1 MEKKRKTLKY
11 LTLADAFLLLKN
23 RVIEENLTLEE
34 LSKNTGVSEDRLNFY
49 LNSEMSDEFS
59 RLMDFM
65 RIGLHAKKF
74 KYFVYKIYD
83 GGTIG
88 GTQVKITRVIE
99 PKCHIYFDRKTQSFY
114 RFNLKYTRHNK
125 ITDDYKQLIMNEMK
139 DYLEEYENNLQ
150 EKL

>member
-1 MEKKRKTLKY
+1 MEKKRKSLKY
-11 LTLADAFLLLKN
+11 ITLANAFLLLKK

-65 RIGLHAKKF
+65 RIGLHAKVF

-83 GGTIG
+83 GGT
-88 GTQVKITRVIE
+88 QLKITRVIE
-99 PKCHIYFDRKTQSFY
+99 PKCHIYFDRKTQNFY
-114 RFNLKYTRHNK
+114 RFKLKYTRHNK